1 MAATVPSTSNMTN
14 SPTAAKMTENTST
27 TLYMPIAS
35 PPTPAPSPGPGSPRF
50 PSIASLSR
58 QEFSILPPAQR
69 RQYLCAIL
77 NDCTPD
83 ELSFVST
90 TIASLLKRD
99 FLRDLPPELAIY
111 ILSFLNEP
119 KALLRAGLV
128 SRYWFGLV
136 ADDWLWKHLSFT
148 HGFVGGTGTHESTSS
163 EDPQIPSQHTV
174 LPPAASSY
182 RARFKTAFI
191 TLSNWR
197 HGGTLLRR
205 ILLASQCHLPN
216 DAMQPPI
223 PNPSAAVPT
232 SIALDS
238 EWLVIGL
245 ANSRIH
251 IFSARTGVSCR
262 TLVGHTAGV
271 WAVALVKGGGENVD
285 LLDVADSLGNMQVS
299 EQLETSSPRDMSK
312 GLDQYLS
319 SAMRGALGLE
329 HFPKNHRQTAPL
341 PTNNPSSKG
350 ADRPSDPSGTAD
362 GWGQPNSLVV
372 SGGCDKDLRVWDV
385 KSGFCIYVLKGH
397 TSTIRCLKV
406 LHNRP
411 IAVTGSRD
419 RTLRVWDIQRGRLLR
434 VLEGHEQSVRSLDVC
449 GSKVVSG
456 SYDSTCRLWDIDTG
470 DCIHILRGHFHQIYT
485 VAFDGVRIVSG
496 GMDTTVRVWDAE
508 TGTCTA
514 LLQGH
519 TALVCQVQL
528 SPTMLVTGG
537 SDGRVI
543 SFSLAPPPDPARPS
557 VFMQR
562 LVPHDSSVTGLQ
574 FDERFLVTG
583 GNDGRVRLFEYKKGG
598 GGGGSAATIP
608 GDDVPG
614 NFEYVRELSEASES
628 VWKIAYSHETC
639 AVVSKRAGKTQLEI
653 WSFKPKEEETS

>member
-1 MAATVPSTSNMTN
+1 MAL
-14 SPTAAKMTENTST
+14 NTST
-27 TLYMPIAS
+27 LFMPIAS
-35 PPTPAPSPGPGSPRF
+35 PPTPAPSPGPSSPRV

-58 QEFSILPPAQR
+58 HEFSILPPAQR

-77 NDCTPD
+77 TDCTPD
-83 ELSFVST
+83 ELSFVSA
-90 TIASLLKRD
+90 TIAPLLKRD
-99 FLRDLPPELAIY
+99 FLRDLPAELAVY
-111 ILSFLNEP
+111 ILSFLDSPNS
-119 KALLRAGLV
+119 LLRAGRV
-128 SRYWFGLV
+128 SRYWNSLV
-136 ADDWLWKHLSFT
+136 EDEWLWKRLWYA
-148 HGFVGGTGTHESTSS
+148 HEFAPANTRQRYTSNGMSYPNSST
-163 EDPQIPSQHTV
+163 T
-174 LPPAASSY
+174 LPECSY
-182 RARFKTAFI
+182 RASFKNAFV
-191 TLSNWR
+191 TLCNWR
-197 HGGTLLRR
+197 RGGTLLRR
-205 ILLASQCHLPN
+205 ILLASQYHPPN

-223 PNPSAAVPT
+223 TNPSSAVPT

-238 EWLVIGL
+238 NWLVIGL

-251 IFSARTGVSCR
+251 VFSARTGVSCR

-271 WAVALVKGGGENVD
+271 WAVALVKGGGENID

-299 EQLETSSPRDMSK
+299 SEQPSSPTRASTA

-329 HFPKNHRQTAPL
+329 PFPRTHRQTDSE
-341 PTNNPSSKG
+341 PTYSTPRTVPG
-350 ADRPSDPSGTAD
+350 PGRPSDPSGTAE
-362 GWGQPNSLVV
+362 GWGQPNALIV

-419 RTLRVWDIQRGRLLR
+419 RTLRIWDIQRGRLLR

-449 GSKVVSG
+449 GNKVVSG
-456 SYDSTCRLWDIDTG
+456 SYDSTCRLWNIDTG
-470 DCIHILRGHFHQIYT
+470 ECIHVLRGHFHQIYT

-508 TGTCTA
+508 TGNCTA

-543 SFSLAPPPDPARPS
+543 SFSLAPPPDPSKPS
-557 VFMQR
+557 AFMQR

-574 FDERFLVTG
+574 FNDRFLVTG
-583 GNDGRVRLFEYKKGG
+583 GNDGRVRLFEYKKGK
-598 GGGGSAATIP
+598 GSIADEADAAS
-608 GDDVPG
+608 GS
-614 NFEYVRELSEASES
+614 FEYVRELSDASES

-639 AVVSKRAGKTQLEI
+639 AVVCKRAGKTQLEI
-653 WSFKPKEEETS
+653 WSFKPKAAA